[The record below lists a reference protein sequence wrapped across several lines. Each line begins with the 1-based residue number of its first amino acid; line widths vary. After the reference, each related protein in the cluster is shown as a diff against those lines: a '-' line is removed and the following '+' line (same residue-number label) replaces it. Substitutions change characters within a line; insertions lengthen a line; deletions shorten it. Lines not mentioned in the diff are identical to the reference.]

1 LKGKKRLMINISS
14 IFVDDMKKIDYGNI
28 MIRIKS
34 IGKLIQ
40 MQFGLVLS
48 TDVLQMGGGKK
59 SYWK

>member
-1 LKGKKRLMINISS
+1 MINISS